1 MGSLENYIRGIV
13 QNHPTLK
20 SDLRK
25 AASKQT
31 PFQYIYQTITLSGLT
46 IIATFFILIMVT
58 KRDPLYLMGGVAL
71 GFFLIPIIYNFFL
84 NYVKVQIQK
93 KGRELDGDLL
103 FVSEYFLVSLESGL
117 PLGNAIQELSK
128 LNRPGAR
135 FFKKIYTEFRTG
147 KDLEDSL
154 MEGAKN
160 CPSESLK
167 ILLKRLKESLS
178 IGVDL
183 RTVLVNFIEES
194 AEKKIIEIRGY
205 SKKLNPLVMMYLL
218 LGIVVP
224 SLGVTFFMLGA
235 TFIGLSPAG
244 LKLIL
249 IVIFLLMLAFQ
260 YVAYS
265 GFKFGKASL

>member
-1 MGSLENYIRGIV
+1 MGKFENYVRSVV
-13 QNHPTLK
+13 QSHPELIIKLK
-20 SDLRK
+20 K

-31 PFQYIYQTITLSGLT
+31 PFQYIYQTLTMTFLSSFAFLF
-46 IIATFFILIMVT
+46 IAIMTT
-58 KRDPLYLMGGVAL
+58 KKYPIVMFGAI
-71 GFFLIPIIYNFFL
+71 GFVIFLIPILYKFFL
-84 NYVKVQIQK
+84 GYIDVLITK

-103 FVSEYFLVSLESGL
+103 FISEYFLVSLESGL
-117 PLGNAIQELSK
+117 PLGNAIQEFSK
-128 LNRPGAR
+128 LNRPGAI
-135 FFKKIYTEFRTG
+135 FFKKVYTEFRTG
-147 KDLEDSL
+147 KDLEASL

-160 CPSESLK
+160 CPSDSLK
-167 ILLKRLKESLS
+167 ILLKRLKDSLS

-183 RTVLVNFIEES
+183 KMVLINFIEES

-218 LGIVVP
+218 LGIVGP

-235 TFIGLSPAG
+235 TFIGLTPAG

-249 IVIFLLMLAFQ
+249 IVIFLAMLAFQ

-265 GFKFGKASL
+265 GFKFSKASL

>member
-1 MGSLENYIRGIV
+1 MGKLENYIRSIV
-13 QNHPTLK
+13 QAHPELK
-20 SDLRK
+20 TKLKK

-31 PFQYIYQTITLSGLT
+31 PFQYIYQTLFMTTLT
-46 IIATFFILIMVT
+46 IAALLFIVFMSTKKYPLI
-58 KRDPLYLMGGVAL
+58 LMGGIGFCIFLTPIVY
-71 GFFLIPIIYNFFL
+71 GFFLSYIDVLIT
-84 NYVKVQIQK
+84 K

-103 FVSEYFLVSLESGL
+103 FISEYFLVSLESGL
-117 PLGNAIQELSK
+117 PLGNAIQEFSK
-128 LNRPGAR
+128 LDRPGAK
-135 FFKKIYTEFRTG
+135 FFKKIYTEFTTG
-147 KDLEDSL
+147 KDLENSL

-167 ILLKRLKESLS
+167 VLLKRLKDSLS

-183 RTVLVNFIEES
+183 KGVLVNFIEES
-194 AEKKIIEIRGY
+194 AEKKILEIRGY

-235 TFIGLSPAG
+235 TFINLTPQG

-249 IVIFLLMLAFQ
+249 FVIFLVMLAFQ

-265 GFKFGKASL
+265 GFKFSKATL